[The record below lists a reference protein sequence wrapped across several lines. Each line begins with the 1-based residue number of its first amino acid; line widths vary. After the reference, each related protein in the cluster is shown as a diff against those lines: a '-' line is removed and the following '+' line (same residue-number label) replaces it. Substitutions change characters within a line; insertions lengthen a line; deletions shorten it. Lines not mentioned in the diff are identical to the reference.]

1 MYSNEGWPFENSAH
15 AASVLGYDADDD
27 GYWAWLEGEAADTDL
42 DDDDTE

>member
-27 GYWAWLEGEAADTDL
+27 GYWAFVEGEAADTDL
-42 DDDDTE
+42 DDDTEE